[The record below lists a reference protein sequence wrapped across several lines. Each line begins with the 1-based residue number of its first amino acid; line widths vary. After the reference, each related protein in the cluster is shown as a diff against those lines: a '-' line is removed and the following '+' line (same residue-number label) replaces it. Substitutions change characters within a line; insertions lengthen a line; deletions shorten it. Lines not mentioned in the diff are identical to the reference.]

1 MVSMDNVDTIA
12 IDLEGVLLSD
22 GLVRARSRI
31 GTLGLTIEQYDERL
45 AEIVPM
51 IETGRADADDLWPH
65 LAGRACRPAALR
77 DLVLSEY
84 QPIPYGVTALNVLRS
99 QGYAV
104 VIAANSAR
112 SLMIAWHERFAWLR
126 EADELLNSAALTHRK
141 PDVAYFEYLRTYN
154 PIVFVDDDET
164 NVRSARM
171 CGVAAVTAKGDGW
184 LYEVYGVLARAG
196 LTIPA

>member
-1 MVSMDNVDTIA
+1 MTPMDNVNMIA
-12 IDLEGVLLSD
+12 IDLEGVLLTD
-22 GLVRARSRI
+22 GLVRARGRI

-45 AEIVPM
+45 AEIAPM

-65 LAGRACRPAALR
+65 LAQRACRPAALR

-84 QPIPYGVTALNVLRS
+84 QPIPYGVTALHVLRA

-112 SLMIAWHERFAWLR
+112 SLMIGWMEQFAWLR
-126 EADELLNSAALTHRK
+126 EAEQLFNSAALTHRK
-141 PDVAYFEYLRTYN
+141 PDVAYFEHLKTYE
-154 PIVFVDDDET
+154 PLAYVDDQDA
-164 NVRSARM
+164 VIRAARM
-171 CGVAAVTAKGDGW
+171 CGVTAIAAKGEGW
-184 LYEVYGVLARAG
+184 LYDLYGALARAG